1 METPNIRQ
9 EWLAVLSTAKRED
22 LEHFWRDLD
31 AGHAFR
37 NLRNPESGLT
47 MIRGR
52 ADGSGRPFNLGEA
65 TISRC
70 VVATEDSG
78 DNSEIM
84 GVGYVLGRD
93 RRHAELTARFDALF
107 QDSAK
112 GVAARDSVLPVLQ
125 EKRRKAADTASRKTD
140 ATRVE
145 FFTMVRGE

>member
-1 METPNIRQ
+1 MEIQKIRQ
-9 EWLAVLSTAKRED
+9 EWLAVLSTAAPAD
-22 LEHFWRDLD
+22 LERFWRDLD
-31 AGHAFR
+31 ARHAFR
-37 NLRNPESGLT
+37 NLRNAESGLT

-78 DNSEIM
+78 TRSEIM
-84 GVGYVLGRD
+84 GVGYVLGRN

-107 QDSAK
+107 QDSRQ
-112 GVAARDSVLPVLQ
+112 GPAARDSVLPVLKD
-125 EKRRKAADTASRKTD
+125 KRRKAADATARKTD

-145 FFTMVRGE
+145 FFTLVRGE

>member
-1 METPNIRQ
+1 METQKIRQ
-9 EWLAVLSTAKRED
+9 EWLAVLSTATRDD
-22 LEHFWRDLD
+22 LERFWRELD

-37 NLRNPESGLT
+37 TLRNSESGLT

-65 TISRC
+65 SISRC

-107 QDSAK
+107 QDSAQ
-112 GVAARDSVLPVLQ
+112 GASARDSILPVLKD
-125 EKRRKAADTASRKTD
+125 KRRQAADAASRKTD